1 MIRRMSHATIWVLD
15 QDEAKDFYTNKLG
28 FELKQDH
35 DMGNGFRWI
44 TVSPPGQPGLE
55 IVLMSTKPSPMLD
68 EETAATIRD
77 LVAKG
82 KMGAGVFNSADCRKT
97 YEDLSA
103 RGVEFL
109 KPPTDEFY
117 GTEALFKDNSGNWFS
132 LTTEKS

>member
-1 MIRRMSHATIWVLD
+1 MSHATVWVLD

-28 FELKQDH
+28 FELKNDH

-44 TVSPPGQPGLE
+44 TVTPPGQPGFE

-68 EETAATIRD
+68 EETAATIRK
-77 LVAKG
+77 LVEGG

-103 RGVEFL
+103 KGVEFV

-132 LTTEKS
+132 LTTEK